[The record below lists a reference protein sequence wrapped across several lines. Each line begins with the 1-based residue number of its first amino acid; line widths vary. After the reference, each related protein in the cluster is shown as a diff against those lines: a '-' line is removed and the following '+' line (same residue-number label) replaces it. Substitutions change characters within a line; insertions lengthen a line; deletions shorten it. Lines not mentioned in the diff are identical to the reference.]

1 MVAPVLR
8 PNPWLIATLLTIGSV
23 LLRPAPAAADPQ
35 GIKFFETKIRPVLA
49 MHCYK
54 CHGAKK
60 QESELRLDTYLAL
73 IKGGATGPAVA
84 PNEPDQSL
92 LIHAIEYEDEELQM
106 PPKRR
111 LAEQVI
117 KDFKHW
123 INIGAPHPDANKR
136 PATTADNP
144 DPDKPLW
151 SLQKL
156 QRSPLPAIQNTT
168 WPTNSIDHYVLAQL
182 EARGLQPAPVADKST
197 LIRRLALDLT
207 GLPPSTDQVREF
219 LADPSPQAYCR
230 LIDTLL
236 ASPAY
241 GERWGRHWLDVA
253 RYADSNG
260 LDENIAHGNAW
271 RYRDYVIQAFNTDK
285 PFDHFIHEQLA
296 GDLLPDK
303 VSAQQRAAR
312 LTATGFLALGPK
324 VLAEGDVQK
333 MEMDIID
340 EQIDTIGRA
349 FMGLT
354 FGCARCHDHKF
365 DPISTEDYYGLAGI
379 LKSTRTMESF
389 KRIARWHEN
398 PLASAK
404 EQQAHQ
410 QRTETITKLKAQIKQ
425 LTDEANKQ
433 LSATLKAGTPLPKDA
448 ASKYPAATR
457 KQLADLE
464 KQRVKLEKKT
474 PELPTAMGVQD
485 QEVQNVKV
493 HIRGS
498 YLKLGK
504 EVPRRVPEMFVSATR
519 PVFPPDQSGRLQLAS
534 WLTTSDHPLTSRV
547 IANRV
552 WRWHFGRGLVAATDN
567 FGHLGNLPTHP
578 KLLDHLALGLM
589 DRQWSIKRLHRWI
602 VSSSTYQMS
611 SRHDAKAIQVDPE
624 NRLWWRFDIRRLE
637 AESLRDT
644 LLATSGLLD
653 RRSGGSMLHVAN
665 REFFFDH
672 TSIDKTN
679 YKNHRRSVYLPVV
692 RNNLYEMFQLFD
704 YNDASVLNGNR
715 NTSTVAPQALF
726 LMNSSFMQ
734 EVTEQLARQLKSST
748 SFSQTITTLYQR
760 IYARSPS
767 PAELQRCQRY
777 LDAFRNKPLV
787 NTTDPA
793 AVPMDPEFRAWQS
806 LCHVLLMS
814 NEFIYVK

>member
-1 MVAPVLR
+1 MIVPVLR
-8 PNPWLIATLLTIGSV
+8 STAWQLAILLTIGT
-23 LLRPAPAAADPQ
+23 LLLHPTPATADPQ

-49 MHCYK
+49 MQCYK

-60 QESELRLDTYLAL
+60 QESELRLDTYQAL
-73 IKGGATGPAVA
+73 IKGGATGPAIV
-84 PNEPDQSL
+84 PNEPDQGL
-92 LIHAIEYEDEELQM
+92 LIHAIEYDDEELQM

-123 INIGAPHPDANKR
+123 IKIGAPHPDANKR
-136 PATTADNP
+136 PTTPADQK
-144 DPDKPLW
+144 KPLW

-156 QRSPLPAIQNTT
+156 QRSPLPAVQNKT
-168 WPTNSIDHYVLAQL
+168 WPTNSIDHYILAQL

-207 GLPPSTDQVREF
+207 GLPPTTDQVREF
-219 LADPSPQAYCR
+219 LADTSPHAYHR
-230 LIDTLL
+230 LVDTLL

-271 RYRDYVIQAFNTDK
+271 RYRDYVIQAFNADK

-296 GDLLPDK
+296 GDLLPGK
-303 VSAQQRAAR
+303 VSKQQQSAR
-312 LTATGFLALGPK
+312 LTATGFLSLGPK

-349 FMGLT
+349 FMGMT

-398 PLASAK
+398 PLATAA

-425 LTDEANKQ
+425 LTDQANKQ
-433 LSATLKAGTPLPKDA
+433 LSATLKPGTPPPKDA
-448 ASKYPAATR
+448 ASKYPAAIR

-464 KQRVKLEKKT
+464 KERAQLEKET

-485 QEVQNVKV
+485 REIHNVKI

-504 EVPRRVPEMFVSATR
+504 EVPRRVPEMFVSVTQ
-519 PVFPPDQSGRLQLAS
+519 PKFPSDQSGRLQLAS
-534 WLTTSDHPLTSRV
+534 WLTATDHPLTSRV
-547 IANRV
+547 IVNRV
-552 WRWHFGRGLVAATDN
+552 WRWHFGRGIAAATDN
-567 FGHLGNLPTHP
+567 FGHLGELPSHP
-578 KLLDHLALGLM
+578 QLLDHLALGLM

-602 VSSSTYQMS
+602 VLSSTYQMS
-611 SRHDAKAIQVDPE
+611 SRHNAKAIQVDPE

-653 RRSGGSMLHVAN
+653 RRFGGSMLHVAN
-665 REFFFDH
+665 RQFFFDH

-734 EVTEQLARQLKSST
+734 EVTEQLARQLKANT
-748 SFSQTITTLYQR
+748 SFAPTITTLYQR
-760 IYARSPS
+760 LYARSPS
-767 PAELQRCQRY
+767 PLELQRCQRY
-777 LDAFRNKPLV
+777 LDTFRSKPPV

-793 AVPMDPEFRAWQS
+793 ADPMDPEVRAWQS

>member
-60 QESELRLDTYLAL
+60 QESELRLDTYPAL
-73 IKGGATGPAVA
+73 IKGGATGAAVA

-144 DPDKPLW
+144 DQDKPLW

-425 LTDEANKQ
+425 LPDEANKQ

-567 FGHLGNLPTHP
+567 FGHLGDLPTHP
-578 KLLDHLALGLM
+578 QLLDHLALGLM

-748 SFSQTITTLYQR
+748 SFAQTITTLYQR

-777 LDAFRNKPLV
+777 LAAFRNKPPV